1 MTHTTTTTTSMQ
13 GLPTKHDSHTMTA
26 TLTEDNDKLVNEHG
40 KLSLHGMSQPPSKD
54 TPKWWECGG
63 HVRGKKLSRES
74 NAAGESGRDV
84 TSGQDVTEKEKIK
97 STKFACELAG
107 HRPGLLSDLGGVAGS
122 WLAQPRPDLTLD
134 NIVAVTTASAAR
146 RGTDAAMQARA
157 ASSMHAFDIP
167 HTL

>member
-1 MTHTTTTTTSMQ
+1 MT
-13 GLPTKHDSHTMTA
+13 
-26 TLTEDNDKLVNEHG
+26 TLIKNNDKLEHDELEHD
-40 KLSLHGMSQPPSKD
+40 KLSLHGMNLTSKEK
-54 TPKWWECGG
+54 PKWWECGG
-63 HVRGKKLSRES
+63 HVRGKKQSRDS
-74 NAAGESGRDV
+74 DDAGERGRASGA
-84 TSGQDVTEKEKIK
+84 SGQDVTEKEKPK

-134 NIVAVTTASAAR
+134 NIAAVTTASAAR

>member
-1 MTHTTTTTTSMQ
+1 MNHRDRRTTTTTTTTSMQ

-26 TLTEDNDKLVNEHG
+26 TLTENNDKLVNEHG

-63 HVRGKKLSRES
+63 HVRGKKQSREI

-84 TSGQDVTEKEKIK
+84 TSGQDVTEKEKPK

-122 WLAQPRPDLTLD
+122 WLAQPRPGA
-134 NIVAVTTASAAR
+134 AVQTKEAAR
-146 RGTDAAMQARA
+146 VADGEARGLASQAEA
-157 ASSMHAFDIP
+157 EAPKQAK
-167 HTL
+167 L

>member
-26 TLTEDNDKLVNEHG
+26 TLTENNDKLVNEHG

-54 TPKWWECGG
+54 APKWWECGG
-63 HVRGKKLSRES
+63 HVRGKKQSREID
-74 NAAGESGRDV
+74 AAGASGRDV
-84 TSGQDVTEKEKIK
+84 TIGQDVTEKEKPK

-122 WLAQPRPDLTLD
+122 WLAQPRPGA
-134 NIVAVTTASAAR
+134 AVQTKEAAR
-146 RGTDAAMQARA
+146 VADGEARGLASQAEA
-157 ASSMHAFDIP
+157 EAPKQAK
-167 HTL
+167 L